1 MKLTNL
7 CRFAKRRRL
16 DMTSSSLASATHAFL
31 QEATLA
37 YQETAPQSSNQ
48 RQRWGFQVHSAKSWR
63 HELPLVQAIRQFGLG
78 IEHGGADSWLILAV
92 SKSLCGFDSTADTLI
107 QTLSER
113 LNCISLSRAAGRKE
127 TPTVLYG
134 QCSSPDFFPQ
144 IYRKQSCGAPT
155 QQRRKSCISAS
166 CLQTVLLVTLSMATT
181 GFSHEHT
188 PATMEKGHN
197 VLCMLFSYPCSAHC

>member
-48 RQRWGFQVHSAKSWR
+48 RQRCGFQVHSAKSWR

-113 LNCISLSRAAGRKE
+113 LNCISLSSSGGSQGNTHNLIWA
-127 TPTVLYG
+127 VLFPG
-134 QCSSPDFFPQ
+134 FLSPD
-144 IYRKQSCGAPT
+144 
-155 QQRRKSCISAS
+155 
-166 CLQTVLLVTLSMATT
+166 LQKAELWGPDTT
-181 GFSHEHT
+181 TAKILH
-188 PATMEKGHN
+188 
-197 VLCMLFSYPCSAHC
+197 L